1 MASSEPSITPLSL
14 LMTKDDFDCPE
25 VLNAVNPHPVT
36 GYAHGMICPNHNK
49 KILLHSVLTILLSG
63 PIPNNNRG
71 WIPMP
76 VIDRSLAARRPVPIM
91 AADIAEGLT
100 KNPPPNPMVKLNKEN
115 GLVYVNSLE
124 FKLTPCEY

>member
-1 MASSEPSITPLSL
+1 
-14 LMTKDDFDCPE
+14 
-25 VLNAVNPHPVT
+25 
-36 GYAHGMICPNHNK
+36 
-49 KILLHSVLTILLSG
+49 
-63 PIPNNNRG
+63 
-71 WIPMP
+71 MP

-124 FKLTPCEY
+124 SKLTPCEY